1 MALGLT
7 ERIRPPHALAQISSP
22 DSPPSPP
29 VNTIHLRYQPPIN
42 LSAAPNPYPPQW
54 EPKISSRKIPHLL
67 RKNSHG
73 FEGTQSS
80 SARCA
85 VAGLLLAMVLKGRPP
100 PSPLPLRRLT
110 ISSDLVSNQQPRF
123 LQTRNHL
130 QPRRRP
136 GPKKN
141 FRDFHLQRRSVAG
154 FSSAAFPPSPAP
166 SPSLSP
172 TPPPPTPSSFLIP
185 LLPSASCRP
194 PRPPSSS
201 TSVRSYCSQ
210 HSHRHPADLEEDE
223 DKEDLRTMPSDSSSD
238 AYTKAFNNNS
248 LWRRSLAETEP
259 ELFESMAKGQSPQI
273 LWIGCAD
280 SRCPETTILGLKP
293 GEIFCHRNI
302 ANILVNTDIN
312 SLSVIQYAVQYLK
325 VKHIIICGHTSC
337 GGIAAAL
344 GNKKLGLIDTW
355 LMPLRAIRQEN
366 LPLLNSLDETQRG
379 LKMVELNVRA
389 GVKVLLANPIVLDA
403 MDERGLQVHAL
414 IYNVGTG
421 ELRELDIEEDEEV
434 VKSRVTAFKTED

>member
-1 MALGLT
+1 
-7 ERIRPPHALAQISSP
+7 
-22 DSPPSPP
+22 
-29 VNTIHLRYQPPIN
+29 
-42 LSAAPNPYPPQW
+42 
-54 EPKISSRKIPHLL
+54 
-67 RKNSHG
+67 
-73 FEGTQSS
+73 
-80 SARCA
+80 
-85 VAGLLLAMVLKGRPP
+85 
-100 PSPLPLRRLT
+100 
-110 ISSDLVSNQQPRF
+110 
-123 LQTRNHL
+123 
-130 QPRRRP
+130 
-136 GPKKN
+136 
-141 FRDFHLQRRSVAG
+141 
-154 FSSAAFPPSPAP
+154 
-166 SPSLSP
+166 
-172 TPPPPTPSSFLIP
+172 
-185 LLPSASCRP
+185 
-194 PRPPSSS
+194 
-201 TSVRSYCSQ
+201 
-210 HSHRHPADLEEDE
+210 
-223 DKEDLRTMPSDSSSD
+223 MPSVPDSSSD

-337 GGIAAAL
+337 G
-344 GNKKLGLIDTW
+344 
-355 LMPLRAIRQEN
+355 
-366 LPLLNSLDETQRG
+366 
-379 LKMVELNVRA
+379 
-389 GVKVLLANPIVLDA
+389 VLLANPIVLDA